1 MTPPAPRRDLLRRRR
16 YVRRRAGTR
25 GARRRPAGAARYPVT
40 VLVVCGCVAG
50 VAVWTVGTVTAPTV
64 TYAVPGADLA
74 AARTALTTLE
84 VKGRAPLTGYDRTLF
99 GPAWVDVDGNGCDTR
114 NDVLARDLAEVVLDT
129 AEGACTVLAGELVDP
144 YGGQRLAFARGED
157 SSAVQID
164 HVVALADAW
173 QKGAWRWTDAAR
185 QEFAN
190 DPLNLLAVDGALNQ
204 EKGAGDAATWLP
216 PNTGV
221 RCAYAVRQILVKDRW
236 DLSVTQA
243 EHDALDRE
251 LGRCVTVDE

>member
-1 MTPPAPRRDLLRRRR
+1 M
-16 YVRRRAGTR
+16 
-25 GARRRPAGAARYPVT
+25 
-40 VLVVCGCVAG
+40 VCGCVAG

-64 TYAVPGADLA
+64 TYAVPNADLA

-84 VKGRAPLTGYDRTLF
+84 VKGRAPITGYDRTLF

-129 AEGACTVLAGELVDP
+129 AEGTCTVLAGELVDP
-144 YGGQRLAFARGED
+144 YSGQRLAFARGED

-236 DLSVTQA
+236 DLSVTHA

>member
-1 MTPPAPRRDLLRRRR
+1 M
-16 YVRRRAGTR
+16 
-25 GARRRPAGAARYPVT
+25 
-40 VLVVCGCVAG
+40 VCGCVAG
-50 VAVWTVGTVTAPTV
+50 VAVWTVGTVTAPTL
-64 TYAVPGADLA
+64 TYAVPAADLA
-74 AARTALTTLE
+74 DARAALVGLE
-84 VKGRAPLTGYDRTLF
+84 VQGRAPLTGYDRTLF
-99 GPAWVDVDGNGCDTR
+99 GAAWVDVDGNGCDTR
-114 NDVLARDLAEVVLDT
+114 NDVLARDLTEVVLDT
-129 AEGACTVLAGELVDP
+129 AEGGCTVLAGELADP
-144 YGGQRLAFARGED
+144 YSGQRLTFARGED

-185 QEFAN
+185 QQFAN
-190 DPLNLLAVDGALNQ
+190 DPLNLLAVDGTLNQ

-221 RCAYAVRQILVKDRW
+221 RCAYAVRQVLVKDRW

-243 EHDALDRE
+243 EHEALGRE